1 MASSSDSRWTGPA
14 ASRPY
19 LLALLASVLIGIL
32 LRLRI
37 IYNYVAQRYI
47 SGVYLEAVRNTLYAF
62 YFALLAAFLLLM
74 LYWLTSASRRHRL
87 VNRKLMRMLGALAS
101 LQLVANLISVNIT
114 IYRLKIESY
123 ELLLESLALYLSI
136 NLCFVFWYWY
146 WDYPL
151 RNMVSGHGETPFIPQ
166 GIMFPEEQM
175 EEHYLR
181 TDSWLPGPVDYIY
194 FTILSS
200 NCFGSPEGHVLIGT
214 RLKLLQIV
222 HTIFMI
228 FVFIIVVARAINTL
242 S

>member
-1 MASSSDSRWTGPA
+1 MASLSDSRWTGPA

-37 IYNYVAQRYI
+37 IYNYAAQRYV
-47 SGVYLEAVRNTLYAF
+47 SGIYLDAVRNTLFAF
-62 YFALLAAFLLLM
+62 YFALLAAFLLMM
-74 LYWLTSASRRHRL
+74 LYGLIPGPSRRRL
-87 VNRKLMRMLGALAS
+87 ISRKMMRMLGALAS
-101 LQLVANLISVNIT
+101 LQLVANLISVNVT

-123 ELLLESLALYLSI
+123 ELLLESFALYLSI

-151 RNMVSGHGETPFIPQ
+151 RDAVFGREETPAIPQ

-175 EEHYLR
+175 EEHYLH
-181 TDSWLPGPVDYIY
+181 TDNWLPGPVDYFY

-200 NCFGSPEGHVLIGT
+200 NCFGSPEGHLLIGS
-214 RLKLLQIV
+214 RLKLLQVI

-228 FVFIIVVARAINTL
+228 LVFIIIVARAINTL
-242 S
+242 G